1 MEKDLNKTDVQT
13 NVVETDKP
21 TSTISNSKIK
31 ISKKTKKKLKV
42 KKEKE
47 PRNIKLMFKEFPI
60 KMVKEISKI
69 RWSGSDSLSKK
80 FIIVILFMLIFAVIF
95 YSLDLG
101 IQQLFQLIKVF

>member
-1 MEKDLNKTDVQT
+1 MDKDLNKTNVDT
-13 NVVETDKP
+13 NVIDNSNL
-21 TSTISNSKIK
+21 TSTTSNSKIK
-31 ISKKTKKKLKV
+31 ISKQTKKKLKV

-47 PRNIKLMFKEFPI
+47 PKDFKLMFKEFPI

-69 RWSGSDSLSKK
+69 KWSGTDSLSKK